1 MEKFIVL
8 DVEGLST
15 CRPYNI
21 GYIVGDKSGK
31 IHEKHSY
38 ALPETLWENFCGTMN
53 LEAVTPMMC
62 KNIQEILADYGKE
75 KRKYQYISIVDF
87 QKEFENTIKRNKI
100 KRLFAYN
107 VSFDKSSLKRLFGE
121 EIFSKID
128 LQYCDILSTILYTK
142 LLRKKYVNYCIH
154 NGYITEKKN
163 VQTKAEIVYRYL
175 TKKHDFIEEH
185 TGLADVLIEFEIL
198 LTAFKTK
205 KKMVTSPCCG
215 WRELKNFCT
224 INNIVLN

>member
-21 GYIVGDKSGK
+21 GYIVGDKNGK
-31 IHEKHSY
+31 IYEKHSY
-38 ALPETLWENFCGTMN
+38 AFPEALWENFCGSLN
-53 LEAVTPMMC
+53 LEVVTSMMY

-75 KRKYQYISIVDF
+75 NRKYKYISIVDF
-87 QKEFENTIKRNKI
+87 QKQFENTIKRNKV

-121 EIFSKID
+121 EIFSKFN
-128 LQYCDILSTILYTK
+128 LQYCDILSAILYTK

-154 NGYITEKKN
+154 NRYITEKKN

-175 TKKHDFIEEH
+175 TKKQDFIEEH